1 MSEPNGGGTSH
12 QAPAN
17 GGGGRALVPPRGGVI
32 NKIVADFEMGSC
44 ISKCSPK
51 KHFLQE
57 FNNVQYKLIISQPP
71 PRITIPPISA
81 SNKISLCPQS
91 PSNPTSS
98 ASSFTC
104 TTSTSNSSASSLNSA
119 LSSASTASSSKIDRS
134 FSNEFLWSCYKFSST
149 ALPQKPVLATGV
161 NKKLNKKQSPS
172 PKRGNVSVTP
182 QKRVRSSSPTSLGRQ
197 KSFRKEP
204 ERPMI
209 SAYSHPSR
217 TLRSPSPSRRFNMP
231 IPPKESHLRPN
242 NALNVRPAG
251 SNCCATKSTSRAR
264 IEPHNPNINYNNSS
278 RLLRQCL
285 KSRETEMR
293 IHRITSKID
302 EVAAGETVADY
313 MDSLPAEDID
323 NPLISLDCFIFV

>member
-1 MSEPNGGGTSH
+1 
-12 QAPAN
+12 
-17 GGGGRALVPPRGGVI
+17 
-32 NKIVADFEMGSC
+32 MGSC

-119 LSSASTASSSKIDRS
+119 LSSASTASSLKIDRS

-278 RLLRQCL
+278 RLLRPCL

>member
-32 NKIVADFEMGSC
+32 NKIVADFIYINELSRDEYVG
-44 ISKCSPK
+44 KNP
-51 KHFLQE
+51 HV
-57 FNNVQYKLIISQPP
+57 N
-71 PRITIPPISA
+71 RI
-81 SNKISLCPQS
+81 
-91 PSNPTSS
+91 
-98 ASSFTC
+98 
-104 TTSTSNSSASSLNSA
+104 NSIKDA
-119 LSSASTASSSKIDRS
+119 S
-134 FSNEFLWSCYKFSST
+134 FSRFSLT
-149 ALPQKPVLATGV
+149 ALPQKPVLAIG
-161 NKKLNKKQSPS
+161 
-172 PKRGNVSVTP
+172 
-182 QKRVRSSSPTSLGRQ
+182 KRVRSSSPTFLGRQ

-217 TLRSPSPSRRFNMP
+217 TLRSPSLSRR
-231 IPPKESHLRPN
+231 
-242 NALNVRPAG
+242 VR
-251 SNCCATKSTSRAR
+251 
-264 IEPHNPNINYNNSS
+264 IQPHNPNINYNNSS
-278 RLLRQCL
+278 RLLRSCL

-302 EVAAGETVADY
+302 EVAAGEAVADH

>member
-1 MSEPNGGGTSH
+1 
-12 QAPAN
+12 
-17 GGGGRALVPPRGGVI
+17 
-32 NKIVADFEMGSC
+32 MGSC

-57 FNNVQYKLIISQPP
+57 FNNVQDKLVISQPP

-81 SNKISLCPQS
+81 SSKISPCPQS
-91 PSNPTSS
+91 PCNSSSS
-98 ASSFTC
+98 ASSITC
-104 TTSTSNSSASSLNSA
+104 TTSNSNSSASSLNSA

-134 FSNEFLWSCYKFSST
+134 FSNEFLWSFSST

-161 NKKLNKKQSPS
+161 NKKLNKKQPPS

-182 QKRVRSSSPTSLGRQ
+182 QKR
-197 KSFRKEP
+197 SFRKEP

-251 SNCCATKSTSRAR
+251 SNCCATKSTSRAC

-278 RLLRQCL
+278 RLLRPCL

-302 EVAAGETVADY
+302 EVAAGEAVADY